1 MNYAGFSWKKSP
13 KWDDLEKIWNHF
25 YIAHLTL
32 SQNDLFNE
40 LSVLKSYLNENW
52 PDGIE
57 IKIKYSRMYIQIFIR
72 NTL

>member
-1 MNYAGFSWKKSP
+1 MEKSP

-25 YIAHLTL
+25 HIAHLTL

-40 LSVLKSYLNENW
+40 LSVLKSYLNENL